1 MPRVYVSDVI
11 DATRDDVWA
20 VLRDFSAM
28 DEWHPLIA
36 EMHMEEGQPADQ
48 VGAVRAFTLTDGGR
62 LRERLLSLSDYD
74 YHFRYDILESP
85 LPWEGYVAECR
96 LLPITVGNRTFIE
109 WSTEFVCAQD
119 KEPELVQL
127 VSQEVFLAAFEAL
140 KLKLEKH

>member
-85 LPWEGYVAECR
+85 LPWEDYVAECR
-96 LLPITVGNRTFIE
+96 LLPITAGNRTFIE

-119 KEPELVQL
+119 KESELVQL
-127 VSQEVFLAAFEAL
+127 VSQEVFVAAFEAL

>member
-36 EMHMEEGQPADQ
+36 EMHMEEGQPADR

-85 LPWEGYVAECR
+85 LPWEDYVAECR

-109 WSTEFVCAQD
+109 WSTEFVCAQA

>member
-36 EMHMEEGQPADQ
+36 EMHMEKGQPADQ

-85 LPWEGYVAECR
+85 LPWEDYVAECR
-96 LLPITVGNRTFIE
+96 LLPITTGNRTFIE

-119 KEPELVQL
+119 KESELVQL

>member
-11 DATRDDVWA
+11 DATPDDVWA

-36 EMHMEEGQPADQ
+36 EMHMEQGRPADQ

-85 LPWEGYVAECR
+85 LPWEDYVAECR
-96 LLPITVGNRTFIE
+96 LLPITAGNRTFIE

-119 KEPELVQL
+119 KESELVQL
-127 VSQEVFLAAFEAL
+127 VSQEVFVAAFEAL